1 MQTLEDLKH
10 LQHVSDY
17 KINFYFIITS
27 AENAASYKYI
37 IQNGR
42 RMFRIV
48 SEIGNSNLIPNCSS
62 FNFFKNQTEVS
73 NSNHKFILILFLY
86 VILLFYCSNKTPWP
100 RQLMKESIWLGL
112 LFHQYWYMPL
122 IPALGRQT
130 GELLWVQ
137 GQADLNNEYQD
148 SQDYKVRP
156 LRISRKGPNLKKLK

>member
-73 NSNHKFILILFLY
+73 NSNHKFYSYFIFICYFTFL
-86 VILLFYCSNKTPWP
+86 LL
-100 RQLMKESIWLGL
+100 
-112 LFHQYWYMPL
+112 
-122 IPALGRQT
+122 
-130 GELLWVQ
+130 
-137 GQADLNNEYQD
+137 
-148 SQDYKVRP
+148 
-156 LRISRKGPNLKKLK
+156 